1 MNVAAT
7 LPVILRLHI
16 GGHDVLSAGDEK
28 RSRQHLSGTAYS
40 LKYLSMKIYSLFLFL
55 ESLGLAAVDV
65 LFIAVPVHE
74 VHASEG

>member
-16 GGHDVLSAGDEK
+16 GEHDVLSAGDEK

-40 LKYLSMKIYSLFLFL
+40 LKEFESDNIGRGFCGIVANALNDGPFRQSLLK
-55 ESLGLAAVDV
+55 
-65 LFIAVPVHE
+65 
-74 VHASEG
+74 